1 MVGEDVAR
9 AASDAAKEGARMAAT
24 GAAAAVDPD
33 EVLRYARALIAAPS
47 ENPGGT
53 EDEAADIAIGI
64 LAELG
69 AETRIVRSEEERP
82 SVVARSGS
90 GARPRLVWNGHLDTV
105 PAGDPDS
112 WSSDPFEGAVVDGR
126 LIGRGAC
133 DMKGPIAAA
142 LGAIAAIRRAGIT
155 LGGTLELHLVADE
168 EHAGVHGTRVLR
180 DQGLLDQDAAIVG
193 EPTEMEIA
201 LAERGG
207 AWVTAVAHGKAAHG
221 SQPHRGVNAILAMS
235 RFALRLGEVLPARVH
250 PLVGAPTINA
260 AMITGGSAPNVV
272 PDRCEVEIDRRIVPG
287 EDDPEAVLAPFHR
300 LIDDLVAEQPD
311 TRIEIT
317 LREWTEAAETT
328 GDSAIASLA
337 RDAIAAET
345 DAPPPF
351 VGFTGITDAR
361 FYINDARIP
370 TVIVGPG
377 SLSVAHT
384 ANESIAVD
392 EMVLGARAY
401 ARMFVGSLGVA

>member
-1 MVGEDVAR
+1 MVGEDVAG
-9 AASDAAKEGARMAAT
+9 AASGAQAT
-24 GAAAAVDPD
+24 AAAAAIDPD

-53 EDEAADIAIGI
+53 EDEAADVASGI
-64 LAELG
+64 LTDLG
-69 AETRIVRSEEERP
+69 AEIRTVHSEEGRP
-82 SVVARSGS
+82 SIVARIGS
-90 GARPRLVWNGHLDTV
+90 GARPTLAWNGHLDTV

-112 WSSDPFEGAVVDGR
+112 WSSGPFDGAVVDGR
-126 LIGRGAC
+126 LVGRGAC

-142 LGAIAAIRRAGIT
+142 LGAFSAIHRAGIT
-155 LGGTLELHLVADE
+155 LGGTLEFHLVADE

-193 EPTEMEIA
+193 EPTGMEIA

-235 RFALRLGEVLPARVH
+235 RFALRLDEVLPPHVH
-250 PLVGAPTINA
+250 PLVGAPTVNA
-260 AMITGGSAPNVV
+260 AMIVGGSAPNVV
-272 PDRCEVEIDRRIVPG
+272 PDRCEAEIDRRIVPG

-300 LIDDLVAEQPD
+300 LIDDLIAEQPD
-311 TRIEIT
+311 THIELT

-328 GDSAIASLA
+328 GDSAIASLV
-337 RDAIAAET
+337 RDAIAAEIGS
-345 DAPPPF
+345 PPPF

-361 FYINDARIP
+361 FYINDAKIP

-377 SLSVAHT
+377 SLSVAHS
-384 ANESIAVD
+384 ANESIGVD
-392 EMVLGARAY
+392 EMVAGARAY
-401 ARMFVGSLGVA
+401 ARTFVASLGVA